1 MAQEL
6 PTLFTK
12 FILTDEEELAGVT
25 FSTEQR
31 MYMQN
36 IIAHAAEEKVRMTFD
51 PANPSA
57 FMQREA
63 ELQGTILTLTDLLNK
78 SGEYLET
85 LKDSSYKE

>member
-12 FILTDEEELAGVT
+12 FLLTDEEELAGVT
-25 FSTEQR
+25 FTTEQR

-36 IIAHAAEEKVRMTFD
+36 MVAEAAEEKVRLTFD
-51 PANPSA
+51 SANPAA

-63 ELQGTILTLTDLLNK
+63 ELQGCIITLTNLLNRA
-78 SGEYLET
+78 GEYLET
-85 LKDSSYKE
+85 LKDSSQ